1 MIQLKGKSK
10 PLLIAQKKKVQITE
24 PGKKKVIYPFFK
36 VKGFSIEGEIFEP
49 VKGPN
54 GYTFMKVIKPGF
66 LSLYSFQQEN
76 QTSYD
81 GLFLAKK
88 DGSGMEV
95 PNLTFKKGMRKF
107 LDDCPSVAIKIEND
121 VLHKRDLHQIVDEY
135 NACMQGRPSTPVQPT
150 VAAKPAQ
157 PEKSTSAWDALESKV
172 KSQPDFEGKSDALE
186 MISEI
191 KGKISASQKVPNFLV
206 EGVKNNLNQEVFK
219 TELENALK
227 ELN

>member
-1 MIQLKGKSK
+1 M
-10 PLLIAQKKKVQITE
+10 
-24 PGKKKVIYPFFK
+24 
-36 VKGFSIEGEIFEP
+36 
-49 VKGPN
+49 
-54 GYTFMKVIKPGF
+54 
-66 LSLYSFQQEN
+66 
-76 QTSYD
+76 
-81 GLFLAKK
+81 
-88 DGSGMEV
+88 
-95 PNLTFKKGMRKF
+95 
-107 LDDCPSVAIKIEND
+107 
-121 VLHKRDLHQIVDEY
+121 HKRDLHQIVDEY

-150 VAAKPAQ
+150 VAAKPAQPAQ

>member
-1 MIQLKGKSK
+1 
-10 PLLIAQKKKVQITE
+10 
-24 PGKKKVIYPFFK
+24 
-36 VKGFSIEGEIFEP
+36 
-49 VKGPN
+49 
-54 GYTFMKVIKPGF
+54 
-66 LSLYSFQQEN
+66 
-76 QTSYD
+76 
-81 GLFLAKK
+81 
-88 DGSGMEV
+88 
-95 PNLTFKKGMRKF
+95 
-107 LDDCPSVAIKIEND
+107 
-121 VLHKRDLHQIVDEY
+121 
-135 NACMQGRPSTPVQPT
+135 MQGRPSTPVQPT